1 MRCVI
6 YLRVSTREQAE
17 GGYSIPAQR
26 EACMKLIREKDWNLV
41 DEYADRGESARS
53 TARPQLQEM
62 LSRLKKKD
70 VDAVI
75 VHKIDRLARNM
86 SDHVAIKAVLTR
98 TGAQLVSVV
107 ENIEDSASGR
117 FVEGI
122 HALMAEFYS
131 ANLSAEVKK
140 GLLQKAKSGGMV
152 TRAPVG
158 YRNVRNT
165 IEGTSIAKVVID
177 EDMAPLVKECFNLYA
192 TGNYS
197 LAEIQKIMAKK
208 GLRNNFSK
216 KRPAPEFCKSS
227 IASLLQNRF
236 YTGVVSYRKVE
247 YPGLHEPIV
256 EQSLFNRV
264 QQALR
269 SRDQA
274 GERKRKHPHYLKGTI
289 YCAECGSRLSFLLA
303 KGKYPYF
310 YCLGQKRHNGCSQKY
325 VDALWVEKKIENLY
339 KDIQLPPET
348 VQELK
353 EKLEEEIV
361 NQQASSI
368 LQRKRL
374 TKTIDELTDKRYK
387 LVEAYYHGAIAID
400 ILKGEQERLVSEIG
414 DCEEKLKVIDGKH
427 ENVQELLERAI
438 DLAGNCHEA
447 YLLAQPDNRRLLNQ
461 TFFDKIFVGDIE
473 EKLKDPEYSDLFH
486 ELFSG
491 DSLNKS
497 SLVGVGGFE
506 PPTSRSRTVRS
517 TKLSH
522 TPIRQEVHA

>member
-26 EACMKLIREKDWNLV
+26 EACMKLIRENDWMLV

-158 YRNVRNT
+158 YKNVRDT
-165 IEGTSIAKVVID
+165 IEGKSIARVVID
-177 EDMAPLVKECFNLYA
+177 EEMAPLVQECFKLYA

-216 KRPAPEFCKSS
+216 KRPYPEFCKSS

-236 YTGVVSYRKVE
+236 YIGVVRYRNVE
-247 YPGLHEPIV
+247 YPGLHEPLV
-256 EQSLFNRV
+256 DQAVFQRV
-264 QQALR
+264 QQMLR

-289 YCAECGSRLSFLLA
+289 FCAECGSRLSFLLA

-310 YCLGQKRHNGCSQKY
+310 YCLGQKKHNGCSQKY
-325 VDALWVEKKIENLY
+325 VDAIWLEKEIEDLY
-339 KDIQLPPET
+339 KNIQLPPET
-348 VQELK
+348 VKDLRKIMET
-353 EKLEEEIV
+353 EIV
-361 NQQASSI
+361 NHQASSI

-374 TKTIDELTDKRYK
+374 IKKVENLNDKRYK
-387 LVEAYYHGAIAID
+387 LVEAYYAGAIAID
-400 ILKGEQERLVSEIG
+400 ILKGEQERLVNEIG
-414 DCEEKLKVIDGKH
+414 LAEDQLKAIDGRH
-427 ENVQELLERAI
+427 DNVQELLELAI
-438 DLAGNCHEA
+438 KLAGNCYKA
-447 YLLAQPDNRRLLNQ
+447 YMKAADDNRRLLNQ
-461 TFFDKIFVGDIE
+461 SFFKKILIGDGQLQE
-473 EKLKDPEYSDLFH
+473 LHYTDLFQDI
-486 ELFSG
+486 FSG
-491 DSLNKS
+491 DGLNKS
-497 SLVGVGGFE
+497 NLVGVGGFE
-506 PPTSRSRTVRS
+506 PPASRSRTVRS

-522 TPIRQEVHA
+522 TPIRKEENCGA